1 MIQLSVVVMTYNEA
15 ANIGRC
21 LGSVQDLAD
30 EIVVVD
36 SHSTD
41 ETAAIAEQLG
51 ARVILRPFQG
61 FTDQRSFSIR
71 SASCDHVL
79 VLDADE
85 ALSEE
90 LRASVRAAKAGWAY
104 DCYWCNRLSSFG
116 GRWIRHGAWY
126 PDRKMRL
133 FDRRKYRV
141 GGIDPHDEILPV
153 PGAREGHLR
162 GDLLHYTNE
171 DIAHRIDKVNGLST
185 AAANAYAERGRRG
198 SLLRVLFKPP
208 IRFLVEYII
217 RRGFLDGYYGFVI
230 ARSSALYV
238 FLREAKL
245 LEKQWE
251 G

>member
-1 MIQLSVVVMTYNEA
+1 MIQLSIVVMTYNEA
-15 ANIGRC
+15 ANIRRC
-21 LGSVQDLAD
+21 LESVREVAD

-41 ETAAIAEQLG
+41 ETAVIAEELG
-51 ARVILRPFQG
+51 ARVLLRPFQG
-61 FTDQRSFSIR
+61 YMDQRSFSIR
-71 SASCDHVL
+71 SARHDHVL

-85 ALSEE
+85 ALSEA
-90 LRASVRAAKAGWAY
+90 LRASVRAAKADWAY

-133 FDRRKYRV
+133 FDRRCYRV
-141 GGIDPHDEILPV
+141 AGIDPHDELLPA
-153 PGAREGHLR
+153 PGAREGRLQ

-171 DIAHRIDKVNGLST
+171 DIAHRIEKVNRLST
-185 AAANAYAERGRRG
+185 VAARAYAERGRRG

-208 IRFLVEYII
+208 VRFLVEYVV
-217 RRGFLDGYYGFVI
+217 RRGFLDGYNGFVI

-245 LEKQWE
+245 LEKRRE
-251 G
+251 V